1 MSHDDALGQLQ
12 TLLQSASAADF
23 ERLVAGLFGTLLDC
37 NVFVSK
43 SGFQF
48 GADAGT
54 ATPSGVNIRFECKR
68 YSEGTSLDERE
79 LLGEIDQAL
88 QRDKSLEA
96 WVLAATR
103 DVNEQLA
110 GSLQTK
116 GEGLGLPVVIVDW
129 QKTHEFPR
137 LAALCTADP
146 TLVGRVISPNAER
159 LTNGIRDDA
168 KRFLERLRQEVQS
181 WCLGYLSLKRSSHDY
196 LQRLWTNADFSHA
209 VTGQNMAAGHADQ
222 VLLRRE
228 APYAALEK
236 WWTPDDRDTPL
247 AVVGRE
253 GVGKTWVCIDWL
265 IGNLHDLPITLLVNA
280 SFAAGISD
288 VIDPDVCQMLAH
300 QLHRQ
305 NQLRDVHYWTERVKR
320 TLQRPTSEGPA
331 FLLFLDGLNERRN
344 VRWSK
349 CIQMLQCPEQ
359 KGRICLVV
367 STRPDY
373 FRNDLKDGRVYF
385 PRMASVEVNPFDITE
400 GGELD
405 QLLAMHSLSR
415 AEFGVGL
422 LEICSN
428 PRMLSLA
435 LSLRS
440 SLRNAPEITTQ
451 RILWEYGR
459 DQLSNRA
466 TRAFSEDEWREWL
479 TNIAK
484 QFHSGMP
491 VRSLASLE
499 ESVSRPALEPYEVY
513 RRLSEIIDGQ
523 FAKRD
528 AFGKISFSHDLVE
541 HALGLQL
548 VAHLSGFADEDPRHL
563 SELAHQYLE
572 PLSGLGEIAAIL
584 RAATNIATCSA
595 FVSINVQATVVGA
608 WLQCQN
614 LPESH
619 ENEVLALARPLTR
632 PMLLLISNGLLRSH
646 ERGLSLSIAAIRD
659 AMELDA
665 EIQSEAI
672 ESIACWFERIPLDL
686 DALGRMNEEHRAR
699 QRNEIEQRIGT
710 CAPGRRSICGIDF
723 VLSNDGDERELHIGI
738 QLMRGTSLAV
748 WRPIFERFA
757 IMHAISPKPSLF
769 QRLDWVCLLNEKDGE
784 ETNQMLR
791 ELSQDL
797 AKRVP
802 GEGIHDQLTA
812 VCAETLLLF
821 STNEEDAIL
830 ASEVRPHLGERWDY
844 ETDYLSDPLRSFF
857 ALERRHVQQVL
868 ADDSVPIIGRLRRA
882 KEFFV
887 DPTLEYPESF
897 EAQLAAASKELDTTQ
912 VDSGIGQTDADFVF
926 DMCLPAI
933 AASTPESLM
942 LLVTKRLADINA
954 AADKALYWRVMR
966 TEQCFVAIDD
976 SSMEYEK
983 LYAISSSFE
992 DQEKWLTDS
1001 HLLFHEIFALSA
1013 IQQCTWILRSDLDGI
1028 LNDFQ
1033 HVLRPLSEEDSDEL
1047 IRQFGGGQLK
1057 QRLHLL
1063 VLLSFSAFGL
1073 SEQAIDW
1080 VLAEAFGGDEQ
1091 NQNLAFLVLARLAA
1105 EDLGHRLLDIGWKWQ
1120 RALPIHQANCGSF
1133 ALIRVGDSVPF
1144 DQLAIRIAP
1153 GLLLHAVRIRG
1164 NAPVESELA
1173 FQILRTIL
1181 DSSPT
1186 LTDFELQ
1193 FDVMLPQALDEEV
1206 RLSLDYGN
1214 EFSNFSGVLNDG
1226 ALDEIN
1232 ARRREANAKFREY
1245 VNETQQN
1252 GSDLLLS
1259 AIDWED
1265 VEACLATNAE
1275 LVGPLLEGLEE
1286 RSVQFCSRV
1295 RRAELL
1301 YFAIC
1306 ESLLR
1311 RQEASGYSLWRALN
1325 EIVLTRYVG
1334 AAQVHELLHILYRA
1348 PDCPEVNTLRAELLE
1363 LESCNTD
1370 KQLFEIAL
1378 AAQYNG
1384 ASDWLQAQIEADRS
1398 SGVAWKLRRSFVLE
1412 AFTVN
1417 NSVTLEDAWPSG
1429 QVQSEIAGLRHW
1441 SSRRRVQEAFSRHW
1455 WCEFITSTNPIAAY
1469 RAWILFLES
1478 SDRRAYLLVRDAYE
1492 SLAEDTE
1499 LNRRKRTH
1507 LVLNKDYMKRA
1518 FEEKEKK
1525 LDERFLNRDIAKE
1538 IYPWR
1543 RVGRDEVNDLLH
1555 HL

>member
-12 TLLQSASAADF
+12 TLLQSVSAADF
-23 ERLVAGLFGTLLDC
+23 ERLVAGLLGTLLNC
-37 NVFVSK
+37 NIYVSK

-54 ATPSGVNIRFECKR
+54 ATSSGVSIRVECKR
-68 YSEGTSLDERE
+68 YSEGTQLDERE

-88 QRDKSLEA
+88 QRDNRLEA

-110 GSLQTK
+110 VSLHTK
-116 GEGLGLPVVIVDW
+116 GEGLGLPIVIIDW

-159 LTNGIRDDA
+159 LTDELRDGA
-168 KRFLERLRQEVQS
+168 EPLLARLRQEVRS
-181 WCLGYLSLKRSSHDY
+181 WCLGYLSLQRSSHDY
-196 LQRLWTNADFSHA
+196 LQRMWTNADLSHA
-209 VTGQNMAAGHADQ
+209 VTGQNIAAGHADQ
-222 VLLRRE
+222 VFLRRE
-228 APYAALEK
+228 APYSALEN
-236 WWTPDDRDTPL
+236 WWNHANRDTPL

-265 IGNLHDLPITLLVNA
+265 IGNLHDLPVTLLVNA

-288 VIDPDVCQMLAH
+288 VSDPDVCQLLAH

-349 CIQMLQCPEQ
+349 CIQMLQGPEM

-385 PRMASVEVNPFDITE
+385 PRMASVEVNPFGITA

-405 QLLAMHSLSR
+405 QLLAMHGLSR
-415 AEFGVGL
+415 VEFGVGL
-422 LEICSN
+422 VEICSN
-428 PRMLSLA
+428 PRMFSLA
-435 LSLRS
+435 LRLRS
-440 SLRNAPEITTQ
+440 SLRNAPEITIQ

-459 DQLSNRA
+459 DQLSNQNN
-466 TRAFSEDEWREWL
+466 RAFSEDEWRDWL
-479 TNIAK
+479 TSIA
-484 QFHSGMP
+484 QRYRLGMP

-499 ESVSRPALEPYEVY
+499 ESVSRPTLEPYEVY
-513 RRLSEIIDGQ
+513 GRLSEIIDGQ
-523 FAKRD
+523 FVERD

-548 VAHLSGFADEDPRHL
+548 VADLSGVNEEDPAHL
-563 SELAHQYLE
+563 TDFAHQYLE
-572 PLSGLGEIAAIL
+572 PLSGLSEIAAIL
-584 RAATNIATCSA
+584 RAATNVATCSE
-595 FVSINVQATVVGA
+595 FVSINVQATVVAA
-608 WLQCQN
+608 WLKCQN
-614 LPESH
+614 LPDSH
-619 ENEVLALARPLTR
+619 ANEILALARSLARPL
-632 PMLLLISNGLLRSH
+632 LLLISNGLLRSH
-646 ERGLSLSIAAIRD
+646 ERGLSLSIAAIRH
-659 AMELDA
+659 AMDLDA
-665 EIQSEAI
+665 EIKNEVLKAI
-672 ESIACWFERIPLDL
+672 TCWFERVPLDL
-686 DALGRMNEEHRAR
+686 EVRGRINEEYGAR

-710 CAPGRRSICGIDF
+710 FAPGRRNLCGIDF
-723 VLSNDGDERELHIGI
+723 VLSHDGNERELHIGI
-738 QLMRGTSLAV
+738 QLMQGTSLAV
-748 WRPIFERFA
+748 WGPIFERFA

-769 QRLDWVCLLNEKDGE
+769 QRLDWICLLNEKDGE

-802 GEGIHDQLTA
+802 GEGIHEQLTA
-812 VCAETLLLF
+812 VCTETLLLF

-830 ASEVRPHLGERWDY
+830 ASKVRPHLGKRWDY

-857 ALERRHVQQVL
+857 ALERRHVQQIL

-897 EAQLAAASKELDTTQ
+897 VAQLAAASQELDTTQ
-912 VDSGIGQTDADFVF
+912 VDSGIGQTEANLVF

-933 AASTPESLM
+933 AASTPESLE
-942 LLVTKRLADINA
+942 LLVNKRLADINA
-954 AADKALYWRVMR
+954 SDDKALYWRVMR
-966 TEQCFVAIDD
+966 SVQCFVAIDD

-1001 HLLFHEIFALSA
+1001 QLLFHELFELPA
-1013 IQQCTWILRSDLDGI
+1013 IQQCARILRSDLDGI

-1033 HVLRPLSEEDSDEL
+1033 HVLRRLSKEDSDEL
-1047 IRQFGGGQLK
+1047 IRKFGDGELK

-1063 VLLSFSAFGL
+1063 VLLSFFAIEL
-1073 SEQAIDW
+1073 SEQATEW
-1080 VLAEAFGGDEQ
+1080 VLAEAFGGDEK
-1091 NQNLAFLVLARLAA
+1091 NQNLAFLVLARLAI
-1105 EDLGHRLLDIGWKWQ
+1105 EDLGNRLWDIGWKWE
-1120 RALPIHQANCGSF
+1120 RSLPIHQSNCGSF

-1144 DQLAIRIAP
+1144 DQLALRIAP
-1153 GLLLHAVRIRG
+1153 GLLLHAVRMRG
-1164 NAPVESELA
+1164 NHPAESELA
-1173 FQILRTIL
+1173 FQILRSIL

-1186 LTDFELQ
+1186 LTDFELK
-1193 FDVMLPQALDEEV
+1193 FDVLLPQASDDGV

-1214 EFSNFSGVLNDG
+1214 EFPDFSGVLNDG

-1232 ARRREANAKFREY
+1232 ARRREANTKFREY

-1252 GSDLLLS
+1252 GGDLLLS
-1259 AIDWED
+1259 AINWED

-1301 YFAIC
+1301 YFSIC

-1311 RQEASGYSLWRALN
+1311 KQEPTGCSLWRALN

-1334 AAQVHELLHILYRA
+1334 AAEVHELLHILYRA
-1348 PDCPEVNTLRAELLE
+1348 PDYPEVNSIRAELLE

-1384 ASDWLQAQIEADRS
+1384 AGDWLQAQIETDRS
-1398 SGVAWKLRRSFVLE
+1398 SGIAWKLRRSYMLE

-1417 NSVTLEDAWPSG
+1417 NSLTLEDAWPSG

-1455 WCEFITSTNPIAAY
+1455 WREFIRSTNPIAAY

-1478 SDRRAYLLVRDAYE
+1478 SDRRAYLLIRDANE

-1507 LVLNKDYMKRA
+1507 LILNKDHMKRA

-1525 LDERFLNRDIAKE
+1525 LDERFLNRDIARE
-1538 IYPWR
+1538 IHPWR
-1543 RVGRDEVNDLLH
+1543 RVGRDEVGDLQLH
-1555 HL
+1555 L